1 MAQEQKELVVLM
13 THGAD
18 HELSSVGFTIAC
30 GGLTAGMKVCAF
42 LTSAAVDL
50 VRRGG
55 TDLTHVAP
63 LDPLMQLMT
72 DFMARGEIVG
82 LDADTALAAAL
93 YSAKHQ
99 LPMADSII
107 LVTARNYQATLWTQD
122 ADLKGHKGVKYKARP
137 D

>member
-1 MAQEQKELVVLM
+1 MNVVDSCGWLEYFADGSNAGFFAPVLEDTDTLLVPS
-13 THGAD
+13 
-18 HELSSVGFTIAC
+18 LSVFE
-30 GGLTAGMKVCAF
+30 VCKRVA
-42 LTSAAVDL
+42 LQRGERAA
-50 VRRGG
+50 RQ
-55 TDLTHVAP
+55 AA
-63 LDPLMQLMT
+63 

-107 LVTARNYQATLWTQD
+107 LVTARNFQATLWTQD